1 MKLKDFIS
9 SVCFL
14 LVFLVIF
21 TFVSYA
27 LRPND
32 EDSNAKAIMS
42 GFYAEPK
49 NTLDI
54 VAIGS
59 SNTYR
64 YLMTPELYNS
74 FGYTSYAV
82 ATPSMRGNM
91 YKYFIE
97 EIEKSQDPDLYMVE
111 LRWFVKYQKPPKS
124 TPEGLGR
131 IRLATDNMKLS
142 LTRLKA
148 INKALPDDAEDK
160 LSYYIDIIKYHGQ
173 WQFLDFSH
181 LFYNKKLETKGFR
194 ANTRTLALKDA
205 VDCSKVSEKKELS
218 EYSKENLVDLLEYC
232 KKKKVNILFTFSPYQ
247 VTEEKQM
254 LANTVAELVKSY
266 GFNCM
271 DTNRCISELGM
282 DFDRDFYNREHT
294 NVRGAY
300 KYTQF
305 IGNYIKKTYNI
316 DNSHNEEVTA
326 EWKKTAEKW
335 NEQKKTKYSE
345 MLSSVIK

>member
-32 EDSNAKAIMS
+32 ENNSKVVMS

-74 FGYTSYAV
+74 FGYTAYAV
-82 ATPSMRGNM
+82 TTPSMRGNL
-91 YKYFIE
+91 YKYMIE
-97 EIEKSQDPDLYMVE
+97 EVEKTQNPDLYMID
-111 LRWFVKYQKPPKS
+111 LRWFVKYQNVPKN

-131 IRLATDNMKLS
+131 VRLATDNMKLS

-148 INKALPDDAEDK
+148 INKVIPVGTQDR
-160 LSYYIDIIKYHGQ
+160 LSYFIDIIKYHSQ
-173 WQFLDFSH
+173 WQFLEYDK
-181 LFYNKKLETKGFR
+181 LFYNKKHENKGFR
-194 ANTRTLALKDA
+194 PKGTVVPLKDA

-254 LANTVAELVKSY
+254 LANTIVELVKSY

-271 DTNRCISELGM
+271 DTNRRISELGM
-282 DFDRDFYNREHT
+282 DFDTDFYNDEHT